1 MMPATMAMLRRLRN
15 TLPKRAAVWRG
26 LRRRLEPAAVA
37 VGYDLLFERRQVA
50 LYELG
55 ISVKNRFFGSLLRLE
70 ASSACQLRCPVCSMA
85 RRRFNDPVIGNG
97 VLKFEHFKALVD
109 DNPRLRAIELSNWGE
124 IFLNPELL
132 EIMRYAQLKG
142 IKLRAVNGV
151 NLNHVKDDV
160 LRGLVEHRFGQIT
173 VSIDGA
179 SHDTYKLYRRRG
191 SFHQVIANIERINHF
206 KRELN
211 STAPKLIWQFIIFG
225 HNEHEV
231 LEARELAE
239 RLGME
244 FRPKLNHTPSFSP
257 VQNKEKVRRESGLG
271 AANRDEFAKAKKRAY
286 SRPCTQLWTS
296 PQVNWDGKL
305 LGCCANKFGDFGNVF
320 EQGLEG
326 AMQNE
331 RYVYAK
337 RMVLGLAPPREGIP
351 CTVCKVYRQYVL
363 GEAPP
368 AGHGHSA
375 DPMRPGTREAAEAK
389 RKAKAEAKARAEAKQ
404 AKDEAK
410 QAKAEAK
417 RAKDEA
423 KRTQDE
429 AQRAQDEAQRAKTE
443 RSAKASESASV

>member
-1 MMPATMAMLRRLRN
+1 MVATMAMLHTLRSKI
-15 TLPKRAAVWRG
+15 PKRAAVWRG
-26 LRRRLEPAAVA
+26 LRRQLEPAAIA
-37 VGYDLLFERRQVA
+37 VGYDLLFERKQVA

-55 ISVKNRFFGSLLRLE
+55 ISVKNRLFGSLLRLE

-85 RRRFNDPVIGNG
+85 RRRFKDPVIGNG
-97 VLKFEHFKALVD
+97 VLKLEHFKTLVD
-109 DNPRLRAIELSNWGE
+109 RNPHLRAIELSNWGE

-132 EIMRYAQLKG
+132 EIMRYAQQKG
-142 IKLRAVNGV
+142 VKLRAVNGV
-151 NLNHVKDDV
+151 NLNNVQDEV

-179 SHDTYKLYRRRG
+179 SHETYKLYRRRG
-191 SFHQVIANIERINHF
+191 SFHQVIANIERINHY
-206 KRELN
+206 KRELG
-211 STAPKLIWQFIIFG
+211 SATPKLIWQFIIFG

-231 LEARELAE
+231 LEAKAMAA

-320 EQGLEG
+320 EQGLAG

-331 RYVYAK
+331 RYIYAK
-337 RMVLGLAPPREGIP
+337 RMVLGLAPPRDDIP
-351 CTVCKVYRQYVL
+351 CTVCKVYRQHVL
-363 GEAPP
+363 GIAPP
-368 AGHGHSA
+368 PNHGHSA
-375 DPMRPGTREAAEAK
+375 DPMRPGAKEAAEAK
-389 RKAKAEAKARAEAKQ
+389 RKAKADKTRNAKQ
-404 AKDEAK
+404 AA
-410 QAKAEAK
+410 
-417 RAKDEA
+417 
-423 KRTQDE
+423 
-429 AQRAQDEAQRAKTE
+429 
-443 RSAKASESASV
+443 ASTTG